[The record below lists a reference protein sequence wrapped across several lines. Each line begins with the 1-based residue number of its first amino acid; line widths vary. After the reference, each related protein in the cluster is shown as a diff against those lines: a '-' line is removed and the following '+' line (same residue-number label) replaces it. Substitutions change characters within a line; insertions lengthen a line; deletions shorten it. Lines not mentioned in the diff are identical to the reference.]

1 MTDSLYLAWQYIL
14 NNKIKTAIMVIS
26 VTVIIYLPL
35 GLSILVNQS
44 ERQLLNRALSTPVLI
59 GSKGSSLDLVINTL
73 YFEPSEFDTLTMKS
87 VERVDET
94 GLAVPIPMHVRFK
107 ARGYPIVGTGLEY
120 FNFRGLELESGSNIA
135 FLGDCVIGFLVSSK
149 LDLNPGDTIISSPE
163 TMLDISG
170 VYPLKMNIVGVLKE
184 SHSPDDKAIFTDMKT
199 AWVIQGLGHGHE
211 DLSKAADKSVL
222 LNVKDGNYTANAK
235 LYQYNTVSQENVD
248 EFHFHG
254 DQSAF
259 PVTAVIAVPSN
270 EKNKTLLMGRY
281 ISAGETSQIVKPEKV
296 IEKLLANIFKIK
308 GFLDSVFVIVA
319 VSTLLLLGLVLM
331 LSLRLRSREVQ
342 TMYRLGSSRFKIAEL
357 LGFEIGIIL
366 VVSLFFSSILL
377 IATMRYVSEFIK
389 VFIV

>member
-1 MTDSLYLAWQYIL
+1 
-14 NNKIKTAIMVIS
+14 
-26 VTVIIYLPL
+26 
-35 GLSILVNQS
+35 
-44 ERQLLNRALSTPVLI
+44 
-59 GSKGSSLDLVINTL
+59 
-73 YFEPSEFDTLTMKS
+73 
-87 VERVDET
+87 
-94 GLAVPIPMHVRFK
+94 
-107 ARGYPIVGTGLEY
+107 
-120 FNFRGLELESGSNIA
+120 
-135 FLGDCVIGFLVSSK
+135 
-149 LDLNPGDTIISSPE
+149 
-163 TMLDISG
+163 MLDISG